1 MNKSSMKIIFSFVLL
16 LSGFL
21 IAFSYQQTKD
31 NPEVIQLTDQQLEKD
46 FYYRQQLIDI
56 EKENKELRGEV
67 EEKKVKIQS
76 LEDDLANQEQKVAD
90 YVEEKKKLQKLT
102 GDVSVKGQ
110 GVEVTLSDADYV
122 PTDENV
128 NQYIV
133 HESHIFK
140 VVNEMLSSGA
150 NAIAI
155 NGQRIYRD
163 SYIACTGPVVTV
175 DGIQH
180 PAPFVITAIGDPEV
194 MEPSLE
200 LTHGV
205 VDQLVN
211 DNVQVAVKQRQNI
224 SMDANVSGEG

>member
-1 MNKSSMKIIFSFVLL
+1 MKIIFSFVLL